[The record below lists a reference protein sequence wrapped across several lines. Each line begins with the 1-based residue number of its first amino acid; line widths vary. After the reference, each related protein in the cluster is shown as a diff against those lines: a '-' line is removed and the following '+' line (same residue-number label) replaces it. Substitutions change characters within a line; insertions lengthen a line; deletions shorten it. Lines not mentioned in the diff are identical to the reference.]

1 MARRWSTGFEL
12 QSVTNGMEWD
22 TTVGSPTINT
32 TIKRS
37 GNASLRCNPTNSNA
51 YLSYR
56 YDSLFNTKDVYIRFY
71 LYIATSTNALDII
84 CMIREATFSTNICS
98 IRLNS
103 NRTLE
108 LWDDFNAVQ
117 IGSDSSALNIE
128 QWYRVELFYDE
139 SDGSLNARI
148 NGTSFASGTGS
159 LEQFN
164 NQIQVGCISS
174 TIADLYFDDIAI
186 NNNSGSDQ
194 NSWPGEGSIIH
205 GYPNAAGDNNDCS
218 AGDYTS
224 IDDNPT
230 PDDSST
236 KAVLD
241 NDNDILDVNCENSST
256 IGLTSFDTIT
266 LVQVGVRE
274 AEVSAAQASW
284 KLRIKS
290 ASGGTVTEG
299 SITTHNDTTY
309 RTNGDALPRL
319 YTLTSYTDP
328 TTSLAWTPTGTN
340 SIDNMQIGIQAVDAT
355 PDTNVSTLWAL
366 IEYIPAGITTST
378 TTSVSTS
385 TSTST
390 SSTTTSSSTTQST
403 STSTSTS
410 STTTSSSTSTTQSTS
425 SSTSTSSTTTSSST
439 TITTSSSTSTS
450 STTTSS
456 STSTTQST
464 STSTSS
470 TTTSSSTSS
479 TTTSSST
486 TITTSTST
494 STSTSSTTT
503 SSSTSTTQST
513 STSTSTSTSS
523 TTTSSSTST
532 TQSTSTSTSST
543 TTSSSTSSTTT
554 STSSTTTS
562 SSTTI
567 TTSTSTSSSTSTT
580 TTLFFELSFNV
591 NDVEETDNT
600 TLVTDEN
607 KIEVGYFNSVIH
619 DAGLRFQNITI
630 PAGSDILSAVLTI
643 DVSLYETTSQSYIQ
657 LVIKGDD
664 SGNSIV
670 WASDD
675 RPSQREKTTAS
686 VNWDIASPDEDSPDI
701 ATVIEEIIR
710 RGDWESGNA
719 LSLII
724 EERNNVNG
732 NRIQFVT
739 AEGDPTYGSQPV
751 LAVQW
756 SSNNLGTTTTST
768 TSTSTTIST
777 STSTTQS
784 TSTSSTTTSSSTS
797 TTQSTSTSTSST
809 TTSSSTSTSTSTS
822 STTTSSSTS
831 TTTSSST
838 STTQSTSTSTS
849 STTTSSSTSTSISTS
864 STTTSSSTSTTTSS
878 STSTTQSTSTS
889 STTTSSSTST
899 TQSTSTSSTTTSS
912 STSTTQSTS
921 TSSTT
926 TSSSTSTTTSSSTST
941 TQSTSTS
948 STTTSSSTS
957 TTQSTSTSSTT
968 ISSSTSTTQST
979 STSSTTTS
987 SSTST
992 TISTSTSSTTTS
1004 SSTSTTQSTSTS
1016 STTTSSSTST
1026 TQSTSTSSTTTSS
1039 SISTTQSTSTSST
1052 TTSSSTSFTTSS
1064 STSTTQSISTSS
1076 TTTSSSTSITQS
1088 TSTST
1093 TQSVTTSTSS
1103 TTTSSSTSTTIST
1116 STTTTLNSLSGGLSF
1131 GEENPNQGESAI
1143 SWQTWSDGSGGIP
1156 TIVGNQDW
1164 GKIDIDLSEEGRSQ
1178 VYDFSNIELRLI
1190 ILTENRYESGQGIA
1204 TLQYRTSDSI
1214 FNQDDINPSW
1224 NNYSDQFLTVF
1235 RYMQIRIIK
1244 EL

>member
-22 TTVGSPTINT
+22 ITVGSPTINT

-838 STTQSTSTSTS
+838 STTQSTSTS
-849 STTTSSSTSTSISTS
+849 
-864 STTTSSSTSTTTSS
+864 
-878 STSTTQSTSTS
+878 
-889 STTTSSSTST
+889 
-899 TQSTSTSSTTTSS
+899 
-912 STSTTQSTS
+912 
-921 TSSTT
+921 
-926 TSSSTSTTTSSSTST
+926 
-941 TQSTSTS
+941 

-992 TISTSTSSTTTS
+992 TI
-1004 SSTSTTQSTSTS
+1004 STSTS

>member
-439 TITTSSSTSTS
+439 TITTSS
-450 STTTSS
+450 
-456 STSTTQST
+456 
-464 STSTSS
+464 
-470 TTTSSSTSS
+470 
-479 TTTSSST
+479 
-486 TITTSTST
+486 
-494 STSTSSTTT
+494 
-503 SSSTSTTQST
+503 
-513 STSTSTSTSS
+513 STSTSS

-1039 SISTTQSTSTSST
+1039 S
-1052 TTSSSTSFTTSS
+1052 TSFTTSS

>member
-479 TTTSSST
+479 TTTSTST

-831 TTTSSST
+831 TTTSS
-838 STTQSTSTSTS
+838 
-849 STTTSSSTSTSISTS
+849 
-864 STTTSSSTSTTTSS
+864 
-878 STSTTQSTSTS
+878 
-889 STTTSSSTST
+889 
-899 TQSTSTSSTTTSS
+899 
-912 STSTTQSTS
+912 
-921 TSSTT
+921 
-926 TSSSTSTTTSSSTST
+926 
-941 TQSTSTS
+941 
-948 STTTSSSTS
+948 
-957 TTQSTSTSSTT
+957 
-968 ISSSTSTTQST
+968 
-979 STSSTTTS
+979 
-987 SSTST
+987 
-992 TISTSTSSTTTS
+992 
-1004 SSTSTTQSTSTS
+1004 
-1016 STTTSSSTST
+1016 
-1026 TQSTSTSSTTTSS
+1026 
-1039 SISTTQSTSTSST
+1039 
-1052 TTSSSTSFTTSS
+1052 
-1064 STSTTQSISTSS
+1064 
-1076 TTTSSSTSITQS
+1076 
-1088 TSTST
+1088 
-1093 TQSVTTSTSS
+1093 
-1103 TTTSSSTSTTIST
+1103 
-1116 STTTTLNSLSGGLSF
+1116 
-1131 GEENPNQGESAI
+1131 
-1143 SWQTWSDGSGGIP
+1143 
-1156 TIVGNQDW
+1156 
-1164 GKIDIDLSEEGRSQ
+1164 
-1178 VYDFSNIELRLI
+1178 
-1190 ILTENRYESGQGIA
+1190 
-1204 TLQYRTSDSI
+1204 
-1214 FNQDDINPSW
+1214 
-1224 NNYSDQFLTVF
+1224 
-1235 RYMQIRIIK
+1235 
-1244 EL
+1244 